1 LNESSKS
8 IRLILTPSSSDE
20 YREMPMM
27 NIEYISTKTAFY
39 HLEVQEE
46 QIDFSTLINIIY
58 KLPELDS
65 LKIHSLSLSSS
76 KSLSIE
82 KMIRRFVSNEN
93 KITKVCLENVIEIE
107 EVYFLIKFCP
117 CMNYLQ
123 VNSIKTM
130 DVELFIHRILSKLN
144 ANRNHNLRLLCIGLS
159 EANNKMINSK
169 NFLFRYTIKWEFGKI
184 YLQWE
189 NDYSNY

>member
-8 IRLILTPSSSDE
+8 IRLILTPSSCDE
-20 YREMPMM
+20 YPEMPMM

-39 HLEVQEE
+39 HLEVQKE

-76 KSLSIE
+76 KSLSTE

-93 KITKVCLENVIEIE
+93 KITKVCLENMIEIE

-159 EANNKMINSK
+159 EANNKMINSN
-169 NFLFRYTIKWEFGKI
+169 NFLFRYTIKWEFDKI

-189 NDYSNY
+189 NDYFKY